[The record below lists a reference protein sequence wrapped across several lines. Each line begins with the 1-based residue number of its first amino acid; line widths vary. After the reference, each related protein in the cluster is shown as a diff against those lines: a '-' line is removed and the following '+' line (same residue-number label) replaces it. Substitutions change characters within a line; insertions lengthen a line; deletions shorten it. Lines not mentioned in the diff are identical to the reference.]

1 MPDSIISIHPMNVG
15 AEIRN
20 FSAAATTVEG
30 RAAIFDA
37 WVRYGVLLFRGVG
50 STEEHLALS
59 RALGELEM
67 HPLEQMRAEESPY
80 FMKVGTEVSPPYM
93 YDETE
98 IKIGTIPWHRDTAY
112 TPSIAKG
119 AMLRIVETPS
129 TGGET
134 FFCDTAN
141 AYDDLPQDRKDRLQ
155 GLTYRATLRHSPV
168 EQTKPGAIW
177 TSVRPLTV
185 QERQEWGLAGDD
197 RRDRRAPSLP
207 SVVHP
212 AVLVHPESGRPCL
225 FLSPK
230 EFDYFLGLGRAE
242 SDALFSELVAH
253 VLQDRYVYRHRW
265 QVDDAVA
272 WDNRR
277 FMHAAAGSPIGD
289 RRRGL
294 RTTLAGDWVVGRL
307 YEEGVDA
314 VSL

>member
-1 MPDSIISIHPMNVG
+1 MNVG
-15 AEIRN
+15 AEIRD
-20 FSAAATTVEG
+20 FCGATSTSEG
-30 RAAIFDA
+30 RAAIFEA
-37 WVRYGVLLFRGVG
+37 WVRYGVLLFRGVA
-50 STEEHLALS
+50 SSEEHLALS
-59 RALGELEM
+59 RALGDLEM
-67 HPLEQMRAEESPY
+67 HPLARMRADESPY
-80 FMKVGTEVSPPYM
+80 FMKVGTEVSLPYV

-141 AYDDLPQDRKDRLQ
+141 AYDDLPPHLKDPLE

-168 EQTKPGAIW
+168 EQTQPGAIW
-177 TSVRPLTV
+177 KSVRPLTV
-185 QERQEWGLAGDD
+185 QERQQWGLAHDD
-197 RRDRRAPSLP
+197 STDRRAPSLP

-212 AVLVHPESGRPCL
+212 VVLVHPDSGRHCL

-230 EFDYFLGLGRAE
+230 EFDYFLGLSRAE
-242 SDALFSELVAH
+242 SDDLFFELVSH
-253 VLQDRYVYRHRW
+253 MLQDRYVYQHHW

-307 YEEGVDA
+307 YDEAADPA
-314 VSL
+314 WP

>member
-1 MPDSIISIHPMNVG
+1 MNVG

-20 FSAAATTVEG
+20 FSGATSTTEG

-37 WVRYGVLLFRGVG
+37 WVRYGVLLFRGVA
-50 STEEHLALS
+50 SSEEHLALS

-67 HPLEQMRAEESPY
+67 HPLEKMRAEESPY
-80 FMKVGTEVSPPYM
+80 FMKVGTDVSLPYV
-93 YDETE
+93 YDEAE

-129 TGGET
+129 TAGET
-134 FFCDTAN
+134 FFCDTAK
-141 AYDDLPQDRKDRLQ
+141 AYDDLPQALKDRLE
-155 GLTYRATLRHSPV
+155 GLEYRATLRHSPV
-168 EQTKPGAIW
+168 EQTRPGAIW

-185 QERQEWGLAGDD
+185 QERQQWGLAADEG
-197 RRDRRAPSLP
+197 RDRRAPSLP

-212 AVLVHPESGRPCL
+212 AALVHPDSGRHCL

-230 EFDYFLGLGRAE
+230 EFDYFLGLSRAE
-242 SDALFSELVAH
+242 SDELFCELVSH
-253 VLQDRYVYRHRW
+253 VLQDRYVYRHHWR
-265 QVDDAVA
+265 VDDALA

-307 YEEGVDA
+307 YDEATDPA
-314 VSL
+314 PR